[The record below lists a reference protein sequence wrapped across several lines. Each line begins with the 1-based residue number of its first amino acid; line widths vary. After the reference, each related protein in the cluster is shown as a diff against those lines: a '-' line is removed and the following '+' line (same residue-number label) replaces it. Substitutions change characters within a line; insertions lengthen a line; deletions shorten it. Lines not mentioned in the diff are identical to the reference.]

1 MAAESILF
9 SIQTTLTTIQGVL
22 QDAENQQVEKVAVK
36 EWLRRLKSVAYDAD
50 NVLDEFNYEVLR
62 RKLEIQNRLMGK
74 VRNFFSCS
82 NPIAF
87 RLKMAHKLKDINE
100 ELDGIRK
107 DANDFNFRVLDLY
120 SSSSSS
126 TYDSTPSSMMYKADD
141 RQTTSIIDDSKVVG
155 RKDDKSKLVNML
167 VNTSND
173 QIISVFPIVGMGGLG
188 KTTLAQSVFNDLSI
202 VKNFDLR
209 MWVCVSEPFEVHRL
223 LKEIIESASG
233 GTKCDVS
240 NLDVIARKLQE
251 KLMGKRFLLVL
262 DDVWSEDGEKWDNLI
277 NPLKSGSVGSKIIV
291 TTRSNNI
298 AKMMST
304 PNYIHHLGTLSDGDC
319 WSLFSQRAFSHGEIP
334 PNNLVDIGKRIV
346 KKCGGVPLAVKVL
359 GSLMHSKIEEHEWLH
374 MEQCEIWNLPEVS
387 SRRIMGILKLSYDH
401 LPSHLKRCFAYC
413 SVFPKD
419 YKFEKKFLI
428 QLWMAEGFL
437 QQPPKGSKQIEDVG
451 NECFYILLW
460 NSFFQDVEKDAYGDI
475 ETCKMHDLVHDLA
488 QVVGKLDYSTMHQAN
503 NVGDIFDEVRGLSFF
518 PDREYEGT
526 LIEIPEALEKAKK
539 LRTLIMPSSSL
550 ISIDMLMNFQR
561 LHVLSIQDCMLKE
574 VSPSIRK
581 LKHLRYLDLSDNPI
595 EVLHES
601 ITTLYNLQTLKL
613 NYCDDLKELPKEMRK
628 MVCLRHVEF
637 KWGNECTE
645 MPIEMGRLIDL
656 QTLTYFIV
664 RKDGRCNIKQFK
676 YLNNLRGELTIKGLE
691 NVTNGIEE
699 AREANLRGKPDVR
712 DLTLEWGHSRNTTA
726 GILMNDDDDVVL
738 EGLEPHPNLKRFS
751 LLNFGG
757 ARYPTWMAISGLS
770 TYKNLIKFQ
779 LNNCCRL
786 EYVPTLGELPCLRV
800 LVLTGMEKVKCIGQE
815 FYYSSNNSGSTGAT
829 SSSSSSS
836 SSRTTVVAF
845 PSLKK
850 LYLYN
855 ICNLVEWS
863 DVKNSFPSLEELS
876 VDSCPKLEITPSGFP
891 SLKTLLFE
899 VTNEMALKSLSSNLL
914 SLDFIYI
921 HSCQDLKSVPGRL
934 LQNNAN
940 FLETMSFCNCPELET
955 IFPSQEEQDEISPLP
970 TPLVFPSLRSLSIDN
985 CPFVKPFPEELRG
998 MTSLRSLELIGFK
1011 ELKSLPEGLQ
1021 QLTMLERLEIGQFS
1035 EGLKEV
1041 DYIKGEEDLR
1051 HLVSLRYLRLVGWP
1065 QHKNPAQD
1073 QLKHLTNLQFL

>member
-1 MAAESILF
+1 MAAESILVSGAQGILASLI
-9 SIQTTLTTIQGVL
+9 SIATQEISLVSGFKGELKKLQTTLTTIQGVL

-74 VRNFFSCS
+74 VRNFFSRS

-107 DANDFNFRVLDLY
+107 DANDFNFGVLDLY

-155 RKDDKSKLVNML
+155 RRDDKSKVVNML

-233 GTKCDVS
+233 GTKCDAS

-304 PNYIHHLGTLSDGDC
+304 PNYIHHLGTLSDRDC

-503 NVGDIFDEVRGLSFF
+503 NVGDISDEVRGLSLFL
-518 PDREYEGT
+518 DCDDEET
-526 LIEIPEALEKAKK
+526 LIIPEVLEKAKK
-539 LRTLIMPSSSL
+539 LRTLILSSSSL
-550 ISIDMLMNFQR
+550 ISNDMLMNFQSLR
-561 LHVLSIQDCMLKE
+561 VLDVCDCNMKE
-574 VSPSIRK
+574 VPPSIRK

-595 EVLHES
+595 EVLPES

-664 RKDGRCNIKQFK
+664 GKDGGHSIKQLRC
-676 YLNNLRGELTIKGLE
+676 LNNLRGELTIKGLE
-691 NVTNGIEE
+691 NVTTGIEE

-726 GILMNDDDDVVL
+726 GLLMNDDDDAVL

-751 LLNFGG
+751 LRNFGG
-757 ARYPTWMAISGLS
+757 AKYPTWMALSGLS
-770 TYKNLIKFQ
+770 TYKNLIEFK
-779 LNNCCRL
+779 LYGCRRL
-786 EYVPTLGELPCLRV
+786 EYVLTLGVLPCLRV
-800 LVLTGMEKVKCIGQE
+800 LWLNDMEKVKCIGQE
-815 FYYSSNNSGSTGAT
+815 FYYSSNNSGSTRAA
-829 SSSSSSS
+829 SSS

-845 PSLKK
+845 PSLKE
-850 LYLYN
+850 LYLYRMR
-855 ICNLVEWS
+855 NLVEWS
-863 DVKNSFPSLEELS
+863 EVKNSFLSLEELR
-876 VDSCPKLEITPSGFP
+876 VVLCPELKITPSGFP
-891 SLKTLLFE
+891 FLKNLWFD
-899 VTNEMALKSLSSNLL
+899 VTNEMALKSLSSNLI
-914 SLDFIYI
+914 SLNFIDI
-921 HSCQDLKSVPGRL
+921 RSCQDLKSVPGRL
-934 LQNNAN
+934 LQNNAY
-940 FLETMSFCNCPELET
+940 FLETMMFSYCPKLET
-955 IFPSQEEQDEISPLP
+955 IFPSQEEQVEISPLL
-970 TPLVFPSLRSLSIDN
+970 TPLVFPSLRSLSIHK

-998 MTSLRSLELIGFK
+998 MTSLRSLKLTGFW

-1021 QLTMLERLEIGQFS
+1021 QLTMLETLKIGRFS

-1041 DYIKGEEDLR
+1041 DYIKGEEDL
-1051 HLVSLRYLRLVGWP
+1051 HTLSP
-1065 QHKNPAQD
+1065 FE
-1073 QLKHLTNLQFL
+1073 T